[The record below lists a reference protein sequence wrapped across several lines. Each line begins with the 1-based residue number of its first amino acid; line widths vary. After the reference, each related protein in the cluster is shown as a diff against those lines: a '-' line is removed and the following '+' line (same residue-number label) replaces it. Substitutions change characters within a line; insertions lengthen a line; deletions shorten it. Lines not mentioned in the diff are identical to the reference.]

1 MTEKVEV
8 DAIWLQKMSN
18 TLKEALDTEMH
29 HDMVSYVETV
39 ISEIDEQKLEIDEIE
54 PPK

>member
-1 MTEKVEV
+1 MTEKVKV

-18 TLKEALDTEMH
+18 TLKEALDTEIH

-39 ISEIDEQKLEIDEIE
+39 ISEIDEQKPPIDEIE
-54 PPK
+54 IPE